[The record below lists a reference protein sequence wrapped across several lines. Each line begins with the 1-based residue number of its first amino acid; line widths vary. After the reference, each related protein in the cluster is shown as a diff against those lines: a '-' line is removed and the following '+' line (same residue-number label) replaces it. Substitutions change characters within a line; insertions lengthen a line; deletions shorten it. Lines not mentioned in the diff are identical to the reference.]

1 MKNILD
7 KLLEDE
13 MYLKLINGLPP
24 GEKEKILEH
33 INKTL
38 RPIVDNF
45 SNLSEAIQN
54 DPKKRE
60 DLLNSLKK
68 KDT

>member
-13 MYLKLINGLPP
+13 MYLKLINSLPP
-24 GEKEKILEH
+24 GEKEKIFEH